1 MTAFGSDGLAG
12 AACWVLT
19 DGKAGDEIQCLG
31 VADALHL
38 TPKLRRVRPRPP
50 FSWAMPWGPIDPREG
65 PGRPQSP
72 IAPPYPDLLL
82 ASGRRAVPYVRLV
95 KRASAGRT
103 FTMIL
108 KDPRTGAASADLI
121 WVPEHDRLRG
131 PNVLATLTPPHR
143 VSAERLACA
152 RATGD
157 PRLTRLPEPRVA
169 VLVGGPSR
177 HHRFTEKDAARLLSD
192 LSTLAGAGASLMITA
207 SRRTP
212 RGLRDALQRLA
223 SFHDDFFWG
232 GSGENPYTAMLAV
245 ADAVVVTAD
254 SHNMV
259 GEAAATGAPILL
271 FEPTGGH
278 RKLSSFLDALKRH
291 GAVRPFA
298 GRLEV
303 FTYEPLDSTPVIAAA
318 VAAGLA
324 RHRRRLGLA
333 EGG

>member
-1 MTAFGSDGLAG
+1 
-12 AACWVLT
+12 
-19 DGKAGDEIQCLG
+19 
-31 VADALHL
+31 
-38 TPKLRRVRPRPP
+38 
-50 FSWAMPWGPIDPREG
+50 
-65 PGRPQSP
+65 
-72 IAPPYPDLLL
+72 
-82 ASGRRAVPYVRLV
+82 VPYVRLV

-103 FTMIL
+103 FTVIL
-108 KDPRTGAASADLI
+108 KDPRTGTASADLI

-131 PNVLATLTPPHR
+131 PNVLTTLTPPHR
-143 VSAERLACA
+143 ASAERLARA
-152 RATGD
+152 RAAGD
-157 PRLTRLPEPRVA
+157 PRLSGLPKPRVA

-177 HHRFTEKDAARLLSD
+177 HHRFTEADAARLLGHLSD
-192 LSTLAGAGASLMITA
+192 LAGGGASLMITT

-212 RGLRDALQRLA
+212 PGLRDALQNLA
-223 SFHDDFFWG
+223 GARGGFFWD
-232 GSGENPYTAMLAV
+232 GSGENPYTAMLALTE
-245 ADAVVVTAD
+245 AVVVTAD

-259 GEAAATGAPILL
+259 GEAAATGAPILV

-278 RKLSSFLDALKRH
+278 RKLSAFLDGLRKH
-291 GAVRPFA
+291 GAVRHFA